1 MTRPSSTK
9 ARVQH
14 AVRTGP
20 EWVTFGVSALILLVV
35 VGLMVV
41 HAFQTD
47 DPAAP
52 AADRPGSVRQVG
64 EQFFV
69 PVEIVNRGD
78 LGAAQVQV
86 MAELTIDGNTTGGD
100 QVIDF
105 LGGGEIQEL
114 TFAFADDPAD
124 GELVITVVGF
134 AKP

>member
-1 MTRPSSTK
+1 MTRQSSTK

-41 HAFQTD
+41 HAFRTD

-52 AADRPGSVRQVG
+52 AAGRPGSVRQVG
-64 EQFFV
+64 GQYFV

-78 LGAAQVQV
+78 LGAAEVQV
-86 MAELTIDGNTTGGD
+86 VAELTIDGNTTSGD

-105 LGGGEIQEL
+105 LGGGETQEL
-114 TFAFADDPAD
+114 TFVFTVDPAD
-124 GELVITVVGF
+124 GELVVNVVGF
-134 AKP
+134 AQP

>member
-1 MTRPSSTK
+1 MTRPSSTNE
-9 ARVQH
+9 RVPH

-20 EWVTFGVSALILLVV
+20 EWVTFSVSALILTIVVILLVV
-35 VGLMVV
+35 N
-41 HAFQTD
+41 AFHTE

-52 AADRPGSVRQVG
+52 VADRPGSARQVG
-64 EQFFV
+64 GQYFV

-86 MAELTIDGNTTGGD
+86 IAELTIDGNTTSGD

-124 GELVITVVGF
+124 GKLVIIVAGF